1 MAQIVRHRET
11 ASRWKLG
18 VEHGLA
24 VILDSVEEVDGL
36 LGLCRFAPSPQEPLR
51 GVFDAL
57 HDRSVRLERW
67 ADHLRDFEDLDRSGD
82 RRGHDLW
89 MSERF
94 GNRITSTAT
103 LIDALSL
110 ARALWQES
118 AREA

>member
-57 HDRSVRLERW
+57 HDRSVS
-67 ADHLRDFEDLDRSGD
+67 SGVVPAKSSRYGCGLLQLGSTSLPSRPGAAANW
-82 RRGHDLW
+82 RR
-89 MSERF
+89 
-94 GNRITSTAT
+94 
-103 LIDALSL
+103 
-110 ARALWQES
+110 
-118 AREA
+118 

>member
-57 HDRSVRLERW
+57 HDRSVSSGVFP
-67 ADHLRDFEDLDRSGD
+67 ARSCRYDCGLLQL
-82 RRGHDLW
+82 G
-89 MSERF
+89 S
-94 GNRITSTAT
+94 I
-103 LIDALSL
+103 SL
-110 ARALWQES
+110 PRCPDPAENWRS
-118 AREA
+118 